1 MNMTLHADDGRA
13 LDLLLDRGPAAAAD
27 GPRFVPAGAGQD
39 RVRSAEKVLSLLR
52 WLPDTDPPHDL
63 VFRTLSLIEQS
74 ADGRGARGGV
84 HAAAEARHPLS

>member
-1 MNMTLHADDGRA
+1 MNVTLHVDDGHA
-13 LDLLLDRGPAAAAD
+13 LDLLLDRGPLAAAD

-39 RVRSAEKVLSLLR
+39 RVRSAERVLSLLR

-74 ADGRGARGGV
+74 AAGIPTRGGM
-84 HAAAEARHPLS
+84 HAPAEARHPLS

>member
-13 LDLLLDRGPAAAAD
+13 LDLLLDRTLLAAD
-27 GPRFVPAGAGQD
+27 GGPRFVPAGAGQD

-52 WLPDTDPPHDL
+52 WLPDADPPHDL

-74 ADGRGARGGV
+74 ADGRAARGGI
-84 HAAAEARHPLS
+84 HAPVEARHTLS

>member
-13 LDLLLDRGPAAAAD
+13 LDLLLDRGPAAAD

-74 ADGRGARGGV
+74 ADGRPTRGGV
-84 HAAAEARHPLS
+84 HAPVEARQPLS